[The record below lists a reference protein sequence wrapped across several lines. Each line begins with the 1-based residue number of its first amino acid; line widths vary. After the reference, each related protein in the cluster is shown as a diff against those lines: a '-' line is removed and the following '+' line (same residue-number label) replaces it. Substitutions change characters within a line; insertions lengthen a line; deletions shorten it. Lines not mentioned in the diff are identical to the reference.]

1 MWCRYPLFHRPSLLR
16 RLEAREYLTNQSFSA
31 VILGL
36 CALAAARARDGA
48 LSSHGWNPEYFKNP
62 LAEVYFTAAD
72 EVMRRGVSKM
82 MALGEGL
89 DWMRA
94 CALLALYGIQIGE
107 EGIAHQYL
115 GMYHSLVSIDGLQ
128 DEKNW
133 PKHIGIVETEL
144 RRRLVSVVTLM
155 QLEQQLMHEV
165 LVNVLLRSL
174 LLGRLGKDQQ
184 VPGSTISGRVR
195 QRNRGRGFLGRWI
208 QPPKFAHDTP
218 TINHKSQL
226 LASRMEFRHR
236 TLSDP

>member
-16 RLEAREYLTNQSFSA
+16 RLEAREYLTNQAFSA
-31 VILGL
+31 VIFAL

-48 LSSHGWNPEYFKNP
+48 LYFRGWNQEYFKNP

-72 EVMRRGVSKM
+72 EVMGRGVRNM
-82 MALGEGL
+82 MAPWAGL

-94 CALLALYGIQIGE
+94 CALLALYGVQIGE
-107 EGIAHQYL
+107 EGVAHQYL

-144 RRRLVSVVTLM
+144 RRRLVSLTLM

-165 LVNVLLRSL
+165 LVNVLLGSL
-174 LLGRLGKDQQ
+174 LLGRLGEDQQ
-184 VPGSTISGRVR
+184 VPRSTSSGCVP
-195 QRNRGRGFLGRWI
+195 QRNRGRGLFGRWV
-208 QPPKFAHDTP
+208 QPSKFAHDTP
-218 TINHKSQL
+218 TINHESQL
-226 LASRMEFRHR
+226 LASRMEFRH
-236 TLSDP
+236 